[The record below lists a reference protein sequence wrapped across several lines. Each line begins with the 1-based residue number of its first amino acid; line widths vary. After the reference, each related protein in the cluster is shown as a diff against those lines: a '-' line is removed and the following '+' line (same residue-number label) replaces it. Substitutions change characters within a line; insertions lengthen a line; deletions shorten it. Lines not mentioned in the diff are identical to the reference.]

1 MVEAA
6 DLDLAAKFAPTVVV
20 YELLED
26 RFQLHTMQGVV
37 RLFLRHDEVNRNESP
52 VPLD

>member
-1 MVEAA
+1 
-6 DLDLAAKFAPTVVV
+6 
-20 YELLED
+20 
-26 RFQLHTMQGVV
+26 MQRVV